1 MASCAPYLE
10 ARVQIHGTCRT
21 GRRLTSAELLAAADK
36 LGVDVATLRAI
47 LQVETAGAG
56 FDAKK
61 RLKLLFVPHIFYRQV
76 GPGPKR
82 DQAVKK
88 GLAYRKARTVAIHL
102 SLSDMIRSPPLSES
116 TRPQRSLCLV
126 GASPNYG
133 F

>member
-1 MASCAPYLE
+1 MEL
-10 ARVQIHGTCRT
+10 VGT

-61 RLKLLFVPHIFYRQV
+61 RLKLLFEPHIFYRQL

-88 GLAYRKARTVAIHL
+88 GLAYRKART
-102 SLSDMIRSPPLSES
+102 RRYPPLSKRYDQIAAAIGIDE
-116 TRPQRSLCLV
+116 TAALLCLV